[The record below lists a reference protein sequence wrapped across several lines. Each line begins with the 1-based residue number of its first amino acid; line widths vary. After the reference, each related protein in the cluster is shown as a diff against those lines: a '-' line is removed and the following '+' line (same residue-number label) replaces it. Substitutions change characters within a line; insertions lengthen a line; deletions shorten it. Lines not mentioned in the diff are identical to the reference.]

1 MIIETGKIQNWVATK
16 ADLRLITAAN
26 PGADIMVL
34 ENTSVYTF
42 TTPNDGEDDN
52 DSYITLSTRSKGYW
66 AKVKELGAWST
77 YFLIKGYGLTGLTPE
92 NGDWRLAVVDSS
104 NDLYLQK
111 RKANAWVNYEK
122 YSY

>member
-16 ADLRLITAAN
+16 ADLRNITAAN

-42 TTPNDGEDDN
+42 TTPNTGEDDN
-52 DSYITLSTRSKGYW
+52 DDYITLSTRSKGYW
-66 AKVKELGAWST
+66 AKTKELQAWST
-77 YFLIKGYGLTGLTPE
+77 YFLIKGFGLTGLTEE
-92 NGDWRLAVVDSS
+92 NGDWRLAVVDAS

-111 RKANAWVNYEK
+111 RKANVWVNYEK
-122 YSY
+122 YSW